1 MPLLNIELKEQVNQ
15 LAKKLRCRNLN
26 ILLGLEEQ
34 KIVKALEFAN
44 KKNITK
50 VIIVGEDELAQ
61 GVYKVKDM
69 ISGEEKLESI

>member
-1 MPLLNIELKEQVNQ
+1 
-15 LAKKLRCRNLN
+15 
-26 ILLGLEEQ
+26 
-34 KIVKALEFAN
+34 VKALEFAN

-61 GVYKVKDM
+61 GVYKAKDM